1 VVERNAQPAWLRLAG
16 LGFELAASI
25 AGGGLLG
32 WWLDRRFGTAPK
44 LLLTGL
50 GIGIVGG
57 LYNLIR
63 AALAASRDAERVGR
77 EVDER
82 GGRAADAGRDGPGPS
97 EPSEP

>member
-1 VVERNAQPAWLRLAG
+1 MVERNAQPAWLRLAG

-32 WWLDRRFGTAPK
+32 WWLDGRFGTAPRW
-44 LLLTGL
+44 LLTGL

-63 AALAASRDAERVGR
+63 AALAASRDAARVGR
-77 EVDER
+77 EVEER
-82 GGRAADAGRDGPGPS
+82 ADRAADAGRDEPGPPGPP
-97 EPSEP
+97 ER